1 MLLAGEAGP
10 EAIIPL
16 SQLSSFLSA
25 PRATSTFKPF
35 TDPWKL
41 WDEIKDLVDAIREL
55 TETLADWIEEALNPL
70 YDFEEELEEIIE
82 TTKMWIYLLEK
93 YRDYLEKIGN
103 RVLIAV
109 TDDYLVSIA
118 KSRLRESVV
127 IAEGSLRR
135 YKVTL
140 ENLGLKPSVMYV
152 LLGIA
157 DTLAAYTRIQVE
169 VHGKRLRE
177 VRSKLPLRWSL

>member
-1 MLLAGEAGP
+1 MRCRPIERNKRELLI
-10 EAIIPL
+10 AIDRSKGRKLTLYSIVV
-16 SQLSSFLSA
+16 SSIKVKDELMRYVDTFKHVRFLSRHE
-25 PRATSTFKPF
+25 RATYFPKA
-35 TDPWKL
+35 L
-41 WDEIKDLVDAIREL
+41 RVIKTLVDTDIL
-55 TETLADWIEEALNPL
+55 LSIDVTN
-70 YDFEEELEEIIE
+70 
-82 TTKMWIYLLEK
+82 YLGVLL
-93 YRDYLEKIGN
+93 DHLEKIGN
-103 RVLIAV
+103 GVLIAV

-118 KSRLRESVV
+118 KSRLRESVI

>member
-1 MLLAGEAGP
+1 MQKP
-10 EAIIPL
+10 QP
-16 SQLSSFLSA
+16 SS
-25 PRATSTFKPF
+25 
-35 TDPWKL
+35 
-41 WDEIKDLVDAIREL
+41 
-55 TETLADWIEEALNPL
+55 NPL
-70 YDFEEELEEIIE
+70 DH
-82 TTKMWIYLLEK
+82 
-93 YRDYLEKIGN
+93 LEKISN

-118 KSRLRESVV
+118 RSRLRESVV

-157 DTLAAYTRIQVE
+157 DTLAAYTRI
-169 VHGKRLRE
+169 K
-177 VRSKLPLRWSL
+177 SKIMAKDLEKPDQNHR

>member
-1 MLLAGEAGP
+1 VRCRPIERNKRELLI
-10 EAIIPL
+10 AIDRSKGKKLTLYSIVV
-16 SQLSSFLSA
+16 SSIKVKDELMRYVDTFKHVRFLSRHE
-25 PRATSTFKPF
+25 RATYFPKA
-35 TDPWKL
+35 L
-41 WDEIKDLVDAIREL
+41 RVIKTLVDTDIL
-55 TETLADWIEEALNPL
+55 LSIDVTN
-70 YDFEEELEEIIE
+70 
-82 TTKMWIYLLEK
+82 YLGVLL
-93 YRDYLEKIGN
+93 DHLEKIGN